1 MKLFCIDAGHGLHT
15 AGKRCMKA
23 IDPKETREWSLNSRI
38 ASKLQELLK
47 DYDCQTMRMD
57 DPTGQTDVPL
67 ATRVAKANQ
76 AKADAYLSI
85 HHNAGIDGGA
95 GGGIVVFVGNKADQT
110 AQKLQKA
117 IYDDTVALTGL
128 RGNRS
133 DALPRKDLY
142 VLRNTKMPAI
152 LGEFGFMDS
161 TVDTPMILT
170 EKFADQV
177 AEGLRDA
184 LVSSFGLEEETMTDE
199 QFDKMMEAWLKRQ
212 EEKQADQWAVPLI
225 ARAKELGLTDG
236 TKPKGLATRQEV
248 IAMSLSVAEK

>member
-85 HHNAGIDGGA
+85 HHNAGVDGVQA
-95 GGGIVVFVGNKADQT
+95 AASWYLWAT
-110 AQKLQKA
+110 KL
-117 IYDDTVALTGL
+117 T
-128 RGNRS
+128 R
-133 DALPRKDLY
+133 LPRSCK
-142 VLRNTKMPAI
+142 RR
-152 LGEFGFMDS
+152 S
-161 TVDTPMILT
+161 
-170 EKFADQV
+170 
-177 AEGLRDA
+177 
-184 LVSSFGLEEETMTDE
+184 MTIR
-199 QFDKMMEAWLKRQ
+199 WR
-212 EEKQADQWAVPLI
+212 
-225 ARAKELGLTDG
+225 
-236 TKPKGLATRQEV
+236 
-248 IAMSLSVAEK
+248 